1 MSSINNSQRHYNK
14 NKFKLQAVA
23 LSEAS
28 DVDDP
33 REPYNDEIPQEMWQE
48 LFNDVDDD
56 LSDNEN

>member
-1 MSSINNSQRHYNK
+1 MLWEDVIREAP
-14 NKFKLQAVA
+14 LPV
-23 LSEAS
+23 EAS